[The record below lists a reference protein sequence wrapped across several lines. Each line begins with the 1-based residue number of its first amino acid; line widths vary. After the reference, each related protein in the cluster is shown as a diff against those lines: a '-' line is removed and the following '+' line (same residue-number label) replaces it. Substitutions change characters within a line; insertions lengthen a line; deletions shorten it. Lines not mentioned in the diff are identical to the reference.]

1 MCTNLKR
8 SVRSIFSAHLRGP
21 ALSLS
26 LSPRDKNWIITFSK
40 RNLVR
45 RENSSDRRV
54 SERRTR
60 RPDASCGGFVP
71 WKTFSM
77 RKKRCRPFWS
87 KRRAQQKPLPLWM
100 RPNRRVACVTQHK
113 RLFTVLL
120 YCGPTIA
127 AQDGGQIRARVEEE
141 CVCVLL
147 TGFKQTPCT
156 EPDHYLELSN
166 KTCLQNKTYLLR
178 LAFFL
183 ICWSIWNARNAKW
196 EELI

>member
-1 MCTNLKR
+1 MLNQY
-8 SVRSIFSAHLRGP
+8 SQHISEDP
-21 ALSLS
+21 LSLS
-26 LSPRDKNWIITFSK
+26 LPLRDKNWIITFSK

-45 RENSSDRRV
+45 RENSLDRRV

-60 RPDASCGGFVP
+60 RPDASRGGFVP

-127 AQDGGQIRARVEEE
+127 ALDGRQIRARVEEE

-166 KTCLQNKTYLLR
+166 KACIQTRRIIIDVCWDQH
-178 LAFFL
+178 FF
-183 ICWSIWNARNAKW
+183 ICWMI
-196 EELI
+196 